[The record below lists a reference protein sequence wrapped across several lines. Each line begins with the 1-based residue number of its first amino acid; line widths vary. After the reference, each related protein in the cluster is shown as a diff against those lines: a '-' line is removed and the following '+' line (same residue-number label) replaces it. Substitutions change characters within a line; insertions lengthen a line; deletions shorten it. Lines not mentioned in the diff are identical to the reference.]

1 MQFHWDDSPTASCG
15 QPSLCSPLRLLAAL
29 LPPQRPA
36 GRPVQRKLSVTFRY
50 LHVQA
55 GRCCGPLPF
64 ALRAF
69 IRCVSVL
76 VCCIFLLHILWHPT
90 YISLLY
96 NHTNSSEC
104 FAMLNFSI
112 TRVIVLLNRMG
123 TRCVGCVRKH
133 LPTLRYCDREVV
145 LSCIVCDGIVV

>member
-36 GRPVQRKLSVTFRY
+36 GRPVQRELPVTFRY

-69 IRCVSVL
+69 IRSSMLYNFVTYFMASWL
-76 VCCIFLLHILWHPT
+76 PT

-96 NHTNSSEC
+96 NRTHSFQCS
-104 FAMLNFSI
+104 AVLNFSI

-133 LPTLRYCDREVV
+133 LPSLRYCDREVV